1 MLVFSGIM
9 SCTQDDSVLN
19 RGDKD
24 LELEMERMI
33 EECGKHG
40 ECLPNVTV
48 TCTASVIKVKW
59 STPSFTEKSNPKLE
73 LTYFVNGHTYNM
85 YLYETNGEMDIP
97 LSPFCA
103 NYSFYYSLRCQ
114 KCAPF
119 CTMEWSVPIKGGNLG
134 GQGVNHADCLKE
146 YYLYTARL
154 SDPSTLELWRKDYS
168 VPDPYD
174 YIELN
179 AGRVHIGA
187 GYSGVG
193 ERCEELTVTRN
204 DTNRVV
210 TVHRLPYE
218 SGKTCRIELYN
229 KDACPETDKHYVYIV
244 YYCNPMTGQIEIQQG
259 PTERNGHNGLS

>member
-1 MLVFSGIM
+1 
-9 SCTQDDSVLN
+9 
-19 RGDKD
+19 
-24 LELEMERMI
+24 MI
-33 EECGKHG
+33 AVCNGHG
-40 ECLPNVTV
+40 ECLPIINVN
-48 TCTASVIKVKW
+48 CTSSVVEVSWLALPLGDYGHKIN
-59 STPSFTEKSNPKLE
+59 FR
-73 LTYFVNGHTYNM
+73 YFVNGEMHT
-85 YLYETNGEMDIP
+85 TSFPKKNGKMSIKLE
-97 LSPFCA
+97 SFYSS
-103 NYSFYYSLRCQ
+103 YSFYYEAYCNESGCNGC
-114 KCAPF
+114 KECG
-119 CTMEWSVPIKGGNLG
+119 SVPLRYGSIGGEP
-134 GQGVNHADCLKE
+134 VDYPDCLKE

-154 SDPSTLELWRKDYS
+154 NDSSTLELWRKDYS